1 MVASPPPMLAPHHVL
16 RAEVPAVL
24 RLLGAAF
31 IDDPMFAWMCPDLE
45 VRPAALE
52 LFFGATLELAVG
64 KGHAYVTDDL
74 QAAALWAPPE
84 VELYEGPAMERIEA
98 FFRDTIAARAE
109 LVLTGMLQLFESHP
123 SEPHFYLGVIGTH
136 PSAQGRGLGGQ
147 LLRAVLDACDANGT
161 AAYLE
166 SSNVRNVAFYE
177 RHGFRVTAE
186 VEMPDGPVMRP
197 MWRDPVVPSR

>member
-1 MVASPPPMLAPHHVL
+1 MDLRPAPMLAPHHVL
-16 RAEVPAVL
+16 RAEVPALLSVL
-24 RLLGAAF
+24 RAAF
-31 IDDPMFAWMCPDLE
+31 LDDPMFAWMCPD
-45 VRPAALE
+45 VGQRAGALDQ
-52 LFFGATLELAVG
+52 FFGATLDLAIA

-98 FFRDTIAARAE
+98 FFRETVAERAE

-123 SEPHFYLGVIGTH
+123 TEPHFYLGVIGTH

-147 LLRAVLDACDANGT
+147 LLRSVLDGCDANGT

-166 SSNVRNVAFYE
+166 SSNIRNVAFYE
-177 RHGFRVTAE
+177 RHGFRITAE
-186 VEMPDGPVMRP
+186 VEMPEGPVMRP
-197 MWRDPVVPSR
+197 MWRDPLVPAR